1 VRSKI
6 KYKGIKHGLYLL
18 LLVVLPLLSFG
29 DNPVNQLFKKGNEQ
43 YAKAKYSEAIQSYQ
57 KILNGGYRSAAV
69 YFNLG
74 NAYYK
79 TGDMPSALLYYEKAH
94 KLTPGDDDVNFNIQ
108 LTDLK
113 ITDKIEPTPEFF
125 ITKWW
130 HGFILFLSADTLSM
144 LSVLLLMAGFS
155 ALIFYL
161 FTNSLSLKKSSFY
174 AGIVLLI
181 CGIVTIFISN
191 RQVHYFNLH
200 HQAIVF
206 SSSVTVKSAP
216 GEAAKPLFVVH
227 EGTKVDILQKN
238 ESWVEIE
245 LPNGNTGWVAS
256 TDVKEI

>member
-29 DNPVNQLFKKGNEQ
+29 DNPANLLLKKGNEQ
-43 YAKAKYSEAIQSYQ
+43 YAKAKYTDAIQSYQ
-57 KILNGGYRSAAV
+57 KILNDGYSSATV

-79 TGDMPSALLYYEKAH
+79 SGDMPSALLYYEKAH
-94 KLTPGDDDVNFNIQ
+94 RLAPGDDDVNFNIQ
-108 LTDLK
+108 LADLK

-130 HGFILFLSADTLSM
+130 HGFILFLSANTLSI
-144 LSVLLLMAGFS
+144 LSVLLFIAGF
-155 ALIFYL
+155 LTLVFYL
-161 FTNSLSLKKSSFY
+161 FTNSLSFKKSSFY
-174 AGIVLLI
+174 TGIVLLI

-191 RQVHYFNLH
+191 RQVHYFNSH

-216 GEAAKPLFVVH
+216 GEAAKALFVVH
-227 EGTKVDILQKN
+227 EGTKVDILQSN
-238 ESWVEIE
+238 ESWVEVE
-245 LPNGNTGWVAS
+245 LPNGNAGWIAAA
-256 TDVKEI
+256 DVKEI